1 MSTLSRGSASGDSGV
16 PMLRVVV
23 LALLLAAAP
32 ANGEIRRP
40 AGRVGGEP
48 EIVRVEQGRLRG
60 SREGDVVVFRGVPF
74 AAPPVGLL
82 RWRQPE
88 PPVAWPGVRDAL
100 EFGPPCPQLDDDGA
114 VVGEEDCL
122 QLNLWRPAARTPGEL
137 LPVMVFI
144 HGGGHVQGSATVQ
157 AGPGKILYDGAELA
171 RRGHVVAVTV
181 QYRLGAL
188 GFVSIPE
195 LDAERADG
203 GSGNLGTLDLVAALD
218 WLRRNLAT
226 FGGDRER
233 VMILGESA
241 GAVETCML
249 LVARPADGLFSSAL
263 MQSGGCVARKLTSAR
278 SSASELVVAAGCA
291 GSPDVAACLRALSV
305 EQLVLALPSPASVTG
320 PQGPFQPVVD
330 GAVIP
335 DDPLDVIA
343 SGRHHH
349 VPLVVGANADE
360 TGRDAPLLMSEEQY
374 RAAVLTLAG
383 GSQRLADLALDH
395 YSVAD
400 YPSPRAAYV
409 ALTTDAKF
417 VCTARRTVRAAR
429 AGQDLPVWRYH
440 FARPYRGGS
449 ALLEAFGAYH
459 GAELPYVFGDL
470 RLAGYDPPPEEEA
483 LSAAMLGAWASLA
496 AHGDPGPVQ
505 GVPWPQAASGGDSY
519 LLLDVPV
526 TAGDGVRTSQ
536 CDFWDGL
543 LPAGS

>member
-1 MSTLSRGSASGDSGV
+1 MSTLSRGSASGGSGV
-16 PMLRVVV
+16 RMSRVIV
-23 LALLLAAAP
+23 LALLLAVAP
-32 ANGEIRRP
+32 ASGEIRRP
-40 AGRVGGEP
+40 TGRVGGEP
-48 EIVRVEQGRLRG
+48 EIVGVEQGQLRG
-60 SREGDVVVFRGVPF
+60 SREGEVVVFRGVPF
-74 AAPPVGLL
+74 AAPPVGPL
-82 RWRQPE
+82 RWRPPE
-88 PPVAWPGVRDAL
+88 PPAAWPGVRDAL
-100 EFGPPCPQLDDDGA
+100 EFGPPCPQLDDDGK
-114 VVGEEDCL
+114 VVGDEDCL

-188 GFVSIPE
+188 GYVSIPE

-203 GSGNLGTLDLVAALD
+203 GSGNLGTLDLVAALQ
-218 WLRRNLAT
+218 WLRRNLAA
-226 FGGDRER
+226 FRGDRER
-233 VMILGESA
+233 VMIFGESA

-249 LVARPADGLFSSAL
+249 LVARPAEGLFSSAL
-263 MQSGGCVARKLTSAR
+263 MESGGCTARKLTSAR
-278 SSASELVVAAGCA
+278 SSAAELVAAAGCA
-291 GSPDVAACLRALSV
+291 GAPDVAACLRALPA

-330 GAVIP
+330 GVVIP

-360 TGRDAPLLMSEEQY
+360 TGRDAPLLTSEEQY

-383 GSQRLADLALDH
+383 GSQLLAGLVLAR
-395 YSVAD
+395 YPVAD
-400 YPSPRAAYV
+400 YDSPRAAYV

-440 FARPYRGGS
+440 FARPYRGDS
-449 ALLEAFGAYH
+449 ALLEAFGAFH
-459 GAELPYVFGDL
+459 GAELPYVFGNL
-470 RLAGYDPPPEEEA
+470 RIAGYDPPPEEDA

-496 AHGDPGPVQ
+496 AHGDPGAVQ
-505 GVPWPQAASGGDSY
+505 GVPWPQAASGDDPF

-543 LPAGS
+543 LSAGG

>member
-16 PMLRVVV
+16 PMLRVAV
-23 LALLLAAAP
+23 LALLLAVAP

-48 EIVRVEQGRLRG
+48 EIVRVEQGMLRG
-60 SREGDVVVFRGVPF
+60 SREGEVVVFRGVPF
-74 AAPPVGLL
+74 AAPPVGPL
-82 RWRQPE
+82 RWRPPAPPE
-88 PPVAWPGVRDAL
+88 AWSGTRDAR
-100 EFGPPCPQLDDDGA
+100 EFGPPCPQLDDNGM

-144 HGGGHVQGSATVQ
+144 HGGGHVQGSATVE
-157 AGPGKILYDGAELA
+157 AGRGEILYDGAELA

-203 GSGNLGTLDLVAALD
+203 GSGNLGTLDLVAVLQ
-218 WLRRNLAT
+218 WLRCNLAA

-233 VMILGESA
+233 VMIFGESA

-263 MQSGGCVARKLTSAR
+263 MESGGCVARSLTSAR
-278 SSASELVVAAGCA
+278 SSAAELVAAAGCVGA
-291 GSPDVAACLRALSV
+291 PDVAACLRALPA

-330 GAVIP
+330 GVVIP

-360 TGRDAPLLMSEEQY
+360 TGRDAPLLMSENQY
-374 RAAVLTLAG
+374 RAAVLALAG
-383 GSQRLADLALDH
+383 GSQLLADLVLAR
-395 YSVAD
+395 YPAAD
-400 YPSPRAAYV
+400 YASPRAAYV
-409 ALTTDAKF
+409 ALTTDVKF
-417 VCTARRTVRAAR
+417 VCTARRVVRAAR
-429 AGQDLPVWRYH
+429 VGQDLPVWRYY

-449 ALLEAFGAYH
+449 ALLESFGAYH
-459 GAELPYVFGDL
+459 GAELPYVFGNL
-470 RLAGYDPPPEEEA
+470 RIAGYDPPPEEEA
-483 LSAAMLGAWASLA
+483 LSAAMLGAWTSFA
-496 AHGDPGPVQ
+496 ANGDPGPAQ
-505 GVPWPQAASGGDSY
+505 GVPWPQAASGDDPY

-526 TAGDGVRTSQ
+526 TAGDGVRTEQ
-536 CDFWDGL
+536 CDFWDVL
-543 LPAGS
+543 LGSDL